1 MARKHSVALVI
12 WQQGGERVLAV
23 LRPHRPDDEFPGLW
37 GLPAVTLLPGEDA
50 PSAAVRC
57 GRQKLGLEV
66 APLAV
71 LGEKEGERPEGR
83 LVLTLV
89 EARPL
94 RWPPRLPD
102 PTSDTSV
109 TLYEAWEWKRPEEL
123 RITAEAGS
131 LCCQL
136 LLECMED
143 A

>member
-1 MARKHSVALVI
+1 MAGKHAVALVI

-23 LRPHRPDDEFPGLW
+23 LRPNRPDDEFPGLW
-37 GLPAVTLLPGEDA
+37 GLPAVTLGPGEDP

-66 APLAV
+66 APMAV
-71 LGEKEGERPEGR
+71 LGEKDGERAGGR

-89 EARPL
+89 EARAL
-94 RWPPRLPD
+94 RWPPRLPI
-102 PTSDTSV
+102 PSSDSTV
-109 TLYEAWEWKRPEEL
+109 TLYEAWAWKRPEEL
-123 RITAEAGS
+123 RRTAEAGS

-136 LLECMED
+136 LLECVEE